1 MGGVD
6 LADMLIALYR
16 TNLKTHKWYIGI
28 FSQMLDV
35 YVNNAWL
42 NYRKDCHTFNHKHV
56 MRLKEFRVNIAIAL
70 SLKNKAR
77 VGRKS
82 KKNYVPEDIQ
92 IRKKIAPR
100 PIDDIRLDKF
110 DHCHNFICFFVVL
123 F

>member
-16 TNLKTHKWYIGI
+16 TNLKTHKWYMAI

-35 YVNNAWL
+35 CVNNAWL
-42 NYRKDCHTFNHKHV
+42 NYRKDCHTFHQKRI

-70 SLKNKAR
+70 NSKNKAR

-82 KKNYVPEDIQ
+82 KENLVSELLKI
-92 IRKKIAPR
+92 KTKIAPR
-100 PIDDIRLDKF
+100 PIMM
-110 DHCHNFICFFVVL
+110 
-123 F
+123 